1 MLILRMSASSS
12 VLIAA
17 VLLLRLIFG
26 KYLPRRTFT
35 ALWTIAALRM
45 LIPFYAMPMTENAAL
60 YDAMPPFVQRISVG
74 YPEKAESDG
83 NKNILP
89 IAEAVYSAGVLL
101 TGAFFL
107 IPHMRFMRD
116 VSSALPAED
125 DHHEMIMPFNIR
137 RKVCVKISDRIIS
150 PVTVGVIRPVILL
163 PKCMDYDKKTMDF
176 ILAHE
181 LVHIKRFDVLMKY
194 LSAAAVCVHW
204 FNPLAWIMFRMNC
217 RDIELACDEEVLKI
231 TGGDPAEYAMALI
244 SAEENKAALTAGFGS
259 SEIKERIGA
268 IMNFKNKSVICIA
281 AAAVLVAASMTVF
294 VSADFFRSD
303 ASADTAET
311 SDVQEDKT
319 AYIAKKIFVG
329 TSQYLTEAALNN
341 EKPASP
347 LTFDAINKDYF
358 ADISEYLGKISVM
371 IDADTENYLV
381 KGVSVTMDGETRS
394 YPGAA
399 ADTEDETAAAEVT
412 FANTDENDSASVV
425 MNSEAADETSNAD
438 VTFVYPVENRS
449 VSADYQSRNEDSE
462 NFHHGIDFAWNGCE
476 GSDISA
482 AADGIVS
489 DSAYNSNYGNYVV
502 VDHGNGYS
510 TIYAHLS
517 EISVSIGD
525 SVKTGEKIGLLG
537 STGAATGANLHF
549 EVHEDGIAQ
558 DPQLYLFYPF

>member
-1 MLILRMSASSS
+1 MLILRMSASAS

-26 KYLPRRTFT
+26 KHLPRRTFT
-35 ALWTIAALRM
+35 ALWAIAALRM
-45 LIPFYAMPMTENAAL
+45 LIPFYAVPMTENTAL

-381 KGVSVTMDGETRS
+381 KGVSVTMNGKTGS
-394 YPGAA
+394 YP
-399 ADTEDETAAAEVT
+399 AAAEG
-412 FANTDENDSASVV
+412 S
-425 MNSEAADETSNAD
+425 ADETDTTEIA
-438 VTFVYPVENRS
+438 FVYPVQNNS
-449 VSADYQSRNEDSE
+449 ISADFQSRAEGSE
-462 NFHHGIDFAWNGCE
+462 NFHHGIDFAWSGSE
-476 GSDISA
+476 GSDVSA

-489 DSAYNSNYGNYVV
+489 AADYNSNYGNYVV
-502 VDHGNGYS
+502 IDHGNGYS

-525 SVKTGEKIGLLG
+525 IVKTGEKIGLLG

-549 EVHEDGIAQ
+549 EVHEDGVAR
-558 DPQLYLFYPF
+558 DPQLYLYYPF

>member
-1 MLILRMSASSS
+1 MLILRMSASASI
-12 VLIAA
+12 LIAA
-17 VLLLRLIFG
+17 VLLMRLIFG
-26 KYLPRRTFT
+26 KHLPRRTFT

-45 LIPFYAMPMTENAAL
+45 LIPFYAV
-60 YDAMPPFVQRISVG
+60 PFTGNTVFYETAPTFADHIDVG
-74 YPEKAESDG
+74 YPENAESDG

-89 IAEAVYSAGVLL
+89 ITEAVYSAGVLL

-116 VSSALPAED
+116 VSAALPVED
-125 DHHEMIMPFNIR
+125 DHHDTIAPFNIR
-137 RKVCVKISDRIIS
+137 RKVAVKISDRIIS

-163 PKCMDYDKKTMDF
+163 PKCIDYDKKTIDF
-176 ILAHE
+176 ILTHE

-194 LSAAAVCVHW
+194 ISAAAVCVHW

-231 TGGDPAEYAMALI
+231 TGGDPAEYAMTLI
-244 SAEENKAALTAGFGS
+244 SMEENKTALTAGFGS

-281 AAAVLVAASMTVF
+281 AAAALVAASMTVF

-303 ASADTAET
+303 TSAET
-311 SDVQEDKT
+311 SAASDVRDT
-319 AYIAKKIFVG
+319 AYIAKKVFEG
-329 TSQYLTEAALNN
+329 TSQYLTVALLND

-347 LTFDAINKDYF
+347 LTFDEINKDYF
-358 ADISEYLGKISVM
+358 ADISEYFDDISVT
-371 IDADTENYLV
+371 IDADTENYFV
-381 KGVSVTMDGETRS
+381 KSVSVTMNGETKS

-399 ADTEDETAAAEVT
+399 ADTEDETDTAEVT

-425 MNSEAADETSNAD
+425 MNSEAADETSKAD
-438 VTFVYPVENRS
+438 VTFVSPVENHS
-449 VSADYQSRNEDSE
+449 VSSDYQSRNEDSE

-482 AADGIVS
+482 AADGVVS
-489 DSAYNSNYGNYVV
+489 AVDYNSNYGNYVV
-502 VDHGNGYS
+502 IDHGNGYS

-517 EISVSIGD
+517 EISVSVGD

-537 STGAATGANLHF
+537 STGMATGANLHF
-549 EVHEDGIAQ
+549 EVREDGIAQ

>member
-244 SAEENKAALTAGFGS
+244 SAEENKAALTAVFGS

-303 ASADTAET
+303 ASSDAAEV

-319 AYIAKKIFVG
+319 AYIAKKIFNG

-358 ADISEYLGKISVM
+358 ADISEYLGEISVT

-381 KGVSVTMDGETRS
+381 KSVSVTMNGKTCS
-394 YPGAA
+394 YP
-399 ADTEDETAAAEVT
+399 AAAEG
-412 FANTDENDSASVV
+412 S
-425 MNSEAADETSNAD
+425 ADETDTTEIA
-438 VTFVYPVENRS
+438 FVYPVQNNS
-449 VSADYQSRNEDSE
+449 ISADFQSRAEGSE
-462 NFHHGIDFAWNGCE
+462 NFHHGIDFAWSGSE
-476 GSDISA
+476 GSDVSA

-489 DSAYNSNYGNYVV
+489 AADYNSNYGNYVV

-525 SVKTGEKIGLLG
+525 IVKTGEKIGLLG

-549 EVHEDGIAQ
+549 EVHEDGVAQ
-558 DPQLYLFYPF
+558 DPQLYMFYPF

>member
-1 MLILRMSASSS
+1 MLILRMSASASA
-12 VLIAA
+12 LIAA

-26 KYLPRRTFT
+26 KHLPRYTFT
-35 ALWTIAALRM
+35 ALWAIAALRM
-45 LIPFYAMPMTENAAL
+45 LIPFYAVPMTENAAL
-60 YDAMPPFVQRISVG
+60 HDAMPPFVQRTNTG

-89 IAEAVYSAGVLL
+89 IAEVVYSAGVLL

-125 DHHEMIMPFNIR
+125 DHHEMITPFNIR

-176 ILAHE
+176 ILVHE

-303 ASADTAET
+303 ASADTAEA

-319 AYIAKKIFVG
+319 AYIAKKIFDG

-358 ADISEYLGKISVM
+358 ADISEYLGDISVT
-371 IDADTENYLV
+371 IDADTKNYLV
-381 KGVSVTMDGETRS
+381 KSVSVTMNGKTGS
-394 YPGAA
+394 YP
-399 ADTEDETAAAEVT
+399 AAAER
-412 FANTDENDSASVV
+412 S
-425 MNSEAADETSNAD
+425 ADETEIA
-438 VTFVYPVENRS
+438 FVYPVQNNS
-449 VSADYQSRNEDSE
+449 ISADFQSRAEGSE
-462 NFHHGIDFAWNGCE
+462 NFHHGIDFAWSGCE
-476 GSDISA
+476 GSDVSA

-489 DSAYNSNYGNYVV
+489 AADYNGNYGNYVV
-502 VDHGNGYS
+502 IDHGNGYS

-525 SVKTGEKIGLLG
+525 SVKAGEKIGLLG

-549 EVHEDGIAQ
+549 EIREDGTAE
-558 DPQLYLFYPF
+558 DPKPFLFYRF

>member
-1 MLILRMSASSS
+1 MLILRMSASASI
-12 VLIAA
+12 LIAA
-17 VLLLRLIFG
+17 VLLMRLIFG
-26 KYLPRRTFT
+26 KHLPRRTFT
-35 ALWTIAALRM
+35 VLWAIAALRM
-45 LIPFYAMPMTENAAL
+45 LIPFYAMPLMGNTVFYETAPTFA
-60 YDAMPPFVQRISVG
+60 DHIDVG
-74 YPEKAESDG
+74 YPENTGSDG

-89 IAEAVYSAGVLL
+89 ITETVYSAGVLL

-116 VSSALPAED
+116 VSAALPAED
-125 DHHEMIMPFNIR
+125 DHRDTIAPFNIR
-137 RKVCVKISDRIIS
+137 RKVAVKISDRIIS

-163 PKCMDYDKKTMDF
+163 PKCIDYDKKTIDF
-176 ILAHE
+176 ILTHE

-194 LSAAAVCVHW
+194 ISAAAVCVHW

-244 SAEENKAALTAGFGS
+244 SMEENKTVLTAGFGS

-281 AAAVLVAASMTVF
+281 AAAALVAASMTVF
-294 VSADFFRSD
+294 ASADFFRSD
-303 ASADTAET
+303 TSAEASAA
-311 SDVQEDKT
+311 SDVYDT
-319 AYIAKKIFVG
+319 AYIAKKIFEG
-329 TSQYLTEAALNN
+329 TSQYLTEAALND

-358 ADISEYLGKISVM
+358 ADVSEYFDDISVTV
-371 IDADTENYLV
+371 DADTENYFV
-381 KGVSVTMDGETRS
+381 KSVSVTMNGETKS
-394 YPGAA
+394 YPGAIA
-399 ADTEDETAAAEVT
+399 ETADETDTAEVA
-412 FANTDENDSASVV
+412 FANPDKNDSASVV

-438 VTFVYPVENRS
+438 VTFVSPVKNRS
-449 VSADYQSRNEDSE
+449 VSADYQNRNEDSE

-476 GSDISA
+476 GSDVSA
-482 AADGIVS
+482 AADGVVS
-489 DSAYNSNYGNYVV
+489 AADYNSNYGNYVV
-502 VDHGNGYS
+502 IDHGNGYS

-537 STGAATGANLHF
+537 STGMATGANLHF
-549 EVHEDGIAQ
+549 EVHEDGVAQ
-558 DPQLYLFYPF
+558 DPQLYMFYPF